1 MRSPTYAVLFASL
14 GLFAVGYRF
23 VAAQDAYPSRT
34 VTLTI
39 GFAAGGNG
47 DIITRIVAEGMTPR
61 LGQPVIVEPRPGAG
75 GNTASAR
82 HVNLPP
88 DGYSLISLTGGH
100 AVSGALYKS
109 LPFDPVDD
117 FQMISTFGYQ
127 SFMIAV
133 RADNP
138 IKTVADL
145 IAAAKAAPGKLT
157 YSSVGVGSTQHLA
170 GEWFCALTGVKMTH
184 VPYRS
189 GSATMS
195 DLLGGQIDVA
205 FDTIT
210 VIEPQFRA
218 GKAHV
223 LGVTSG
229 TRWWST
235 PDVAPVAD
243 AVPGYDVLHLGRHG
257 GAEGAARAGP
267 EAAQRG
273 GWIRARRSGGG
284 RPLAQDRRHGRKG
297 ELPRGDADHGRRPG
311 RALEESG
318 SRRQHPSAVS
328 VSREWRRSRP
338 RSQRCA
344 VPFRYTCAHQP
355 LALKPEHLVF
365 SPQPE
370 GSPEGYSRLLA
381 G

>member
-14 GLFAVGYRF
+14 GLLALGYRF

-47 DIITRIVAEGMTPR
+47 DIIARIVAEGLTPR
-61 LGQPVIVEPRPGAG
+61 LGQPVVVEPRPGAG

-82 HVNLPP
+82 LAKSAA
-88 DGYSLISLTGGH
+88 GRLH
-100 AVSGALYKS
+100 ADRADRRPRGVRRDLQVA
-109 LPFDPVDD
+109 
-117 FQMISTFGYQ
+117 
-127 SFMIAV
+127 AV
-133 RADNP
+133 RSGRRFPD
-138 IKTVADL
+138 DL
-145 IAAAKAAPGKLT
+145 DRRLSVLHDSGPRRQSDQDRGRPRSPPPRPQPGKLT

-170 GEWFCALTGVKMTH
+170 GEWFGALTGVQMTH

-189 GSATMS
+189 GSATMT

-210 VIEPQFRA
+210 VVDPQFRA

-243 AVPGYDVLHLGRHG
+243 AVPGYDVRTWVGI
-257 GAEGAARAGP
+257 AAPKGLP
-267 EAAQRG
+267 E
-273 GWIRARRSGGG
+273 
-284 RPLAQDRRHGRKG
+284 PVLKK
-297 ELPRGDADHGRRPG
+297 LNDAM
-311 RALEESG
+311 
-318 SRRQHPSAVS
+318 
-328 VSREWRRSRP
+328 REP
-338 RSQRCA
+338 RSPIRRWRIACA
-344 VPFRYTCAHQP
+344 RPAAWT
-355 LALKPEHLVF
+355 
-365 SPQPE
+365 
-370 GSPEGYSRLLA
+370 
-381 G
+381 

>member
-1 MRSPTYAVLFASL
+1 MRGRSTIVTALLLANLALS
-14 GLFAVGYRF
+14 
-23 VAAQDAYPSRT
+23 AAHAQEAYPTRS

-47 DIITRIVAEGMTPR
+47 DIIARIVAEGLTPR

-82 HVNLPP
+82 VAKLPP
-88 DGYSLISLTGGH
+88 DGYSLITLTGGH

-109 LPFDPVDD
+109 LPFEPIED
-117 FQMISTFGYQ
+117 FQMISTVGYQ

-145 IAAAKAAPGKLT
+145 VAAAKAAPGRLT

-170 GEWFCALTGVKMTH
+170 GEWFCSLTGVTMTH

-210 VIEPQFRA
+210 VIDPQFRA

-243 AVPGYDVLHLGRHG
+243 TVPGYDVRTWVGVAAPKGLPAPILKQLNDAMRSALADPAVADRLRKTG
-257 GAEGAARAGP
+257 GMDVKPSSPDEMRTMVAGQVARWKKVVA
-267 EAAQRG
+267 
-273 GWIRARRSGGG
+273 
-284 RPLAQDRRHGRKG
+284 
-297 ELPRGDADHGRRPG
+297 DA
-311 RALEESG
+311 
-318 SRRQHPSAVS
+318 
-328 VSREWRRSRP
+328 
-338 RSQRCA
+338 
-344 VPFRYTCAHQP
+344 
-355 LALKPEHLVF
+355 KI
-365 SPQPE
+365 PQQ
-370 GSPEGYSRLLA
+370 
-381 G
+381 

>member
-1 MRSPTYAVLFASL
+1 LIAPMTACHVCDDQGLSEARLQGETTMRVRLTIGTALLLASL
-14 GLFAVGYRF
+14 ALSTAE
-23 VAAQDAYPSRT
+23 AQEAYPTRP

-47 DIITRIVAEGMTPR
+47 DIIARIVAEGLTSR

-82 HVNLPP
+82 HVKSPP
-88 DGYSLISLTGGH
+88 DGYSLTGGH

-109 LPFDPVDD
+109 LPFEPIED
-117 FQMISTFGYQ
+117 FQMISTAGYQ

-145 IAAAKAAPGKLT
+145 IAAAKAAPGRLT

-170 GEWFCALTGVKMTH
+170 GEWFCSVTGVKMTH
-184 VPYRS
+184 VPYRT
-189 GSATMS
+189 GTATMT
-195 DLLGGQIDVA
+195 DLLGGQIDVV

-210 VIEPQFRA
+210 VIDPQFRA

-243 AVPGYDVLHLGRHG
+243 TVPGYDVRTWVGVAAPKGLPAPIVKQLNDAMRSALADPAVADRLRKTG
-257 GAEGAARAGP
+257 GMDVQPSSPDEMRTMVAGQVARWKKVVA
-267 EAAQRG
+267 
-273 GWIRARRSGGG
+273 
-284 RPLAQDRRHGRKG
+284 
-297 ELPRGDADHGRRPG
+297 DANI
-311 RALEESG
+311 
-318 SRRQHPSAVS
+318 
-328 VSREWRRSRP
+328 
-338 RSQRCA
+338 
-344 VPFRYTCAHQP
+344 
-355 LALKPEHLVF
+355 
-365 SPQPE
+365 PQQE
-370 GSPEGYSRLLA
+370 
-381 G
+381 

>member
-1 MRSPTYAVLFASL
+1 MRSPTCAVLFARLLFASLLFASL
-14 GLFAVGYRF
+14 GLLALGTRF
-23 VAAQDAYPSRT
+23 VAAQDAWPSRA

-47 DIITRIVAEGMTPR
+47 DIITRIVAEGLTPR

-88 DGYSLISLTGGH
+88 DGYALISLTGGH
-100 AVSGALYKS
+100 AVSGALYKT

-127 SFMIAV
+127 SFIIAV
-133 RADNP
+133 RADNK
-138 IKTVADL
+138 IKMVADL

-170 GEWFCALTGVKMTH
+170 GEWFCALTGVQMTH

-210 VIEPQFRA
+210 VIDPQFRA

-243 AVPGYDVLHLGRHG
+243 AVPGYDVRTWVGMAAPMGLPEPVLKRLNEAVRSALADPAVADRLRKTG
-257 GAEGAARAGP
+257 GMDVKA
-267 EAAQRG
+267 
-273 GWIRARRSGGG
+273 S
-284 RPLAQDRRHGRKG
+284 
-297 ELPRGDADHGRRPG
+297 
-311 RALEESG
+311 
-318 SRRQHPSAVS
+318 
-328 VSREWRRSRP
+328 
-338 RSQRCA
+338 
-344 VPFRYTCAHQP
+344 
-355 LALKPEHLVF
+355 
-365 SPQPE
+365 
-370 GSPEGYSRLLA
+370 SPEEMRTMVA
-381 G
+381 GQVARWKKVVADAKIPQQ

>member
-14 GLFAVGYRF
+14 GLLALGYRC

-34 VTLTI
+34 VTLST
-39 GFAAGGNG
+39 GFAAGGNV
-47 DIITRIVAEGMTPR
+47 DIIARIVAEGLSPR
-61 LGQPVIVEPRPGAG
+61 LGQPVVVEPRPGAG

-82 HVNLPP
+82 LAKSPP
-88 DGYSLISLTGGH
+88 DGYTLIALTGGH
-100 AVSGALYKS
+100 AVSGAIYKS

-117 FQMISTFGYQ
+117 FQMISIVGYQ

-133 RADNP
+133 RADSP

-145 IAAAKAAPGKLT
+145 VATAKAQPGKLT

-170 GEWFCALTGVKMTH
+170 GEWFSSLTGVQMTH

-189 GSATMS
+189 GSATMT

-210 VIEPQFRA
+210 VVDPQFRA

-243 AVPGYDVLHLGRHG
+243 AVPGYDVRTWVGIATPKGLPEPVLKKLNDSMREALADPAVADRLRKTG
-257 GAEGAARAGP
+257 GMDVRA
-267 EAAQRG
+267 
-273 GWIRARRSGGG
+273 S
-284 RPLAQDRRHGRKG
+284 
-297 ELPRGDADHGRRPG
+297 
-311 RALEESG
+311 
-318 SRRQHPSAVS
+318 
-328 VSREWRRSRP
+328 
-338 RSQRCA
+338 
-344 VPFRYTCAHQP
+344 
-355 LALKPEHLVF
+355 
-365 SPQPE
+365 
-370 GSPEGYSRLLA
+370 SPEEMQTMIA
-381 G
+381 GLVARWKKVVADANIPQQ

>member
-14 GLFAVGYRF
+14 GLLALGYRC

-34 VTLTI
+34 VTLST
-39 GFAAGGNG
+39 GFAAGGNV
-47 DIITRIVAEGMTPR
+47 DIIARIVAEGLSPR
-61 LGQPVIVEPRPGAG
+61 LGQPVVVEPRPGAG

-82 HVNLPP
+82 LAKSPP
-88 DGYSLISLTGGH
+88 DGYTLIALTGGH
-100 AVSGALYKS
+100 AVSGAIYKS

-117 FQMISTFGYQ
+117 FQMISIVGYQ

-133 RADNP
+133 RADSP

-145 IAAAKAAPGKLT
+145 VATAKAQPGKLT

-170 GEWFCALTGVKMTH
+170 GEWFSSLTGVQMTH

-189 GSATMS
+189 GSATMT

-210 VIEPQFRA
+210 VVDPQFRA

-243 AVPGYDVLHLGRHG
+243 AVPGYDVRTWVGIATPKGLPEPVLKKLNNSMREALADPAVADRLRKTG
-257 GAEGAARAGP
+257 GMDVRA
-267 EAAQRG
+267 
-273 GWIRARRSGGG
+273 S
-284 RPLAQDRRHGRKG
+284 
-297 ELPRGDADHGRRPG
+297 
-311 RALEESG
+311 
-318 SRRQHPSAVS
+318 
-328 VSREWRRSRP
+328 
-338 RSQRCA
+338 
-344 VPFRYTCAHQP
+344 
-355 LALKPEHLVF
+355 
-365 SPQPE
+365 
-370 GSPEGYSRLLA
+370 SPEEMQTMIA
-381 G
+381 GLVARWKKVVADANIPQQ

>member
-1 MRSPTYAVLFASL
+1 MRSPAYAVLFASL
-14 GLFAVGYRF
+14 TLPALGTRF
-23 VAAQDAYPSRT
+23 VAAQDAYPSRP
-34 VTLTI
+34 VTLTT
-39 GFAAGGNG
+39 GFAAGGNV
-47 DIITRIVAEGMTPR
+47 DVISRIVAEGLAPR

-88 DGYSLISLTGGH
+88 DGYALISLTGGH
-100 AVSGALYKS
+100 AVSGAIYKA
-109 LPFDPVDD
+109 LPFHPVDD
-117 FQMISTFGYQ
+117 FQMISTVGYQ

-133 RADNP
+133 RADSP
-138 IKTVADL
+138 IKTVAGL

-170 GEWFCALTGVKMTH
+170 GEWFAALTGVKMTH

-210 VIEPQFRA
+210 VVDPQFRA

-229 TRWWST
+229 TRWWSA

-243 AVPGYDVLHLGRHG
+243 AVPGYDVRTWIGMAAPKGLPEPILQRLNGAVRSALADPAVADRLRKTG
-257 GAEGAARAGP
+257 GMDVRA
-267 EAAQRG
+267 
-273 GWIRARRSGGG
+273 S
-284 RPLAQDRRHGRKG
+284 
-297 ELPRGDADHGRRPG
+297 
-311 RALEESG
+311 
-318 SRRQHPSAVS
+318 
-328 VSREWRRSRP
+328 
-338 RSQRCA
+338 
-344 VPFRYTCAHQP
+344 
-355 LALKPEHLVF
+355 
-365 SPQPE
+365 
-370 GSPEGYSRLLA
+370 SPEEMRTMVA
-381 G
+381 GQVARWKNVVADAKIPQQ

>member
-1 MRSPTYAVLFASL
+1 MFANGQGLSEARLQGETMRVRLTVTALLLANLALSSAQAQEVYPTRS
-14 GLFAVGYRF
+14 
-23 VAAQDAYPSRT
+23 

-47 DIITRIVAEGMTPR
+47 DIIARIVAEGLTPR
-61 LGQPVIVEPRPGAG
+61 LGQPVVVEPRPGAG

-82 HVNLPP
+82 HAKLPA
-88 DGYSLISLTGGH
+88 DGYSLIALTGGH

-109 LPFDPVDD
+109 LPFEPIED
-117 FQMISTFGYQ
+117 FQMISTVGYQ

-145 IAAAKAAPGKLT
+145 VAAAKAAPGRLT

-170 GEWFCALTGVKMTH
+170 GEWFCSLTGVKMTH

-189 GSATMS
+189 GSATMT
-195 DLLGGQIDVA
+195 DLLGGQIDVV

-210 VIEPQFRA
+210 VVDPQFRA

-243 AVPGYDVLHLGRHG
+243 TVPGYDVRTWVGVAAPKGLQAPILKQLNDAMRSALADPAVADRLRKTG
-257 GAEGAARAGP
+257 GMDVQPSSPDEMRTMVAGQVARWKKVVA
-267 EAAQRG
+267 
-273 GWIRARRSGGG
+273 
-284 RPLAQDRRHGRKG
+284 
-297 ELPRGDADHGRRPG
+297 DANI
-311 RALEESG
+311 
-318 SRRQHPSAVS
+318 
-328 VSREWRRSRP
+328 
-338 RSQRCA
+338 
-344 VPFRYTCAHQP
+344 
-355 LALKPEHLVF
+355 
-365 SPQPE
+365 PQQE
-370 GSPEGYSRLLA
+370 
-381 G
+381 

>member
-1 MRSPTYAVLFASL
+1 M
-14 GLFAVGYRF
+14 
-23 VAAQDAYPSRT
+23 
-34 VTLTI
+34 
-39 GFAAGGNG
+39 
-47 DIITRIVAEGMTPR
+47 
-61 LGQPVIVEPRPGAG
+61 
-75 GNTASAR
+75 
-82 HVNLPP
+82 
-88 DGYSLISLTGGH
+88 
-100 AVSGALYKS
+100 SGALYKS

-170 GEWFCALTGVKMTH
+170 GEWFGALTSVRMTH

-243 AVPGYDVLHLGRHG
+243 AVPGYDVRTWVGM
-257 GAEGAARAGP
+257 AAPKGLPGP
-267 EAAQRG
+267 VLKRLNEAVR
-273 GWIRARRSGGG
+273 IRARRSGGG

>member
-1 MRSPTYAVLFASL
+1 LFASL
-14 GLFAVGYRF
+14 GLLALGYRC

-34 VTLTI
+34 VTLST
-39 GFAAGGNG
+39 GFAAGGNV
-47 DIITRIVAEGMTPR
+47 DIIARIVAEGLSPR
-61 LGQPVIVEPRPGAG
+61 LGQPVVVEPRPGAG

-82 HVNLPP
+82 LAKSPP
-88 DGYSLISLTGGH
+88 DGYTLIALTGGH
-100 AVSGALYKS
+100 AVSGAIYKS

-117 FQMISTFGYQ
+117 FQMISIVGYQ

-133 RADNP
+133 RADSP

-145 IAAAKAAPGKLT
+145 VATAKAQPGKLT

-170 GEWFCALTGVKMTH
+170 GEWFSSLTGVQMTH

-189 GSATMS
+189 GSATMT

-210 VIEPQFRA
+210 VVDPQFRA

-243 AVPGYDVLHLGRHG
+243 AVPGYDVRTWVGIATPKGLPEPVLKKLNDSMREALADPAVADRLRKTG
-257 GAEGAARAGP
+257 GMDVRA
-267 EAAQRG
+267 
-273 GWIRARRSGGG
+273 S
-284 RPLAQDRRHGRKG
+284 
-297 ELPRGDADHGRRPG
+297 
-311 RALEESG
+311 
-318 SRRQHPSAVS
+318 
-328 VSREWRRSRP
+328 
-338 RSQRCA
+338 
-344 VPFRYTCAHQP
+344 
-355 LALKPEHLVF
+355 
-365 SPQPE
+365 
-370 GSPEGYSRLLA
+370 SPEEMQTMIA
-381 G
+381 GLVARWKKVVADANIPQQ

>member
-1 MRSPTYAVLFASL
+1 MRSRIALAAL
-14 GLFAVGYRF
+14 GM
-23 VAAQDAYPSRT
+23 VALGCDLAGAQDIYPNRS

-47 DIITRIVAEGMTPR
+47 DIITRIVAEGLTPR

-75 GNTASAR
+75 GNNASAR
-82 HVNLPP
+82 LVKSPS

-117 FQMISTFGYQ
+117 FQMISTVGYQ
-127 SFMIAV
+127 SFMVAV
-133 RADNP
+133 RADSS

-145 IAAAKAAPGKLT
+145 VAAAKATPGKLT

-170 GEWFCALTGVKMTH
+170 GEWFSALTGVQMTH

-210 VIEPQFRA
+210 VVDPQFRS
-218 GKAHV
+218 GKVHV

-235 PDVAPVAD
+235 PDVVPIAEV
-243 AVPGYDVLHLGRHG
+243 VPGYDVRTWVGI
-257 GAEGAARAGP
+257 AA
-267 EAAQRG
+267 
-273 GWIRARRSGGG
+273 
-284 RPLAQDRRHGRKG
+284 
-297 ELPRGDADHGRRPG
+297 PRGLPEPVLKRLNEATRAALSDPAVAERLRKTGGMDVQASSPDEMRSMVAGQIARWKKVIADA
-311 RALEESG
+311 AI
-318 SRRQHPSAVS
+318 
-328 VSREWRRSRP
+328 
-338 RSQRCA
+338 
-344 VPFRYTCAHQP
+344 
-355 LALKPEHLVF
+355 
-365 SPQPE
+365 PQQ
-370 GSPEGYSRLLA
+370 
-381 G
+381 